1 MSLVFDILIKLL
13 IFVVQLFF
21 MRTKILMPQNEPSD
35 RELRQL
41 MKEVLLE
48 VKENTVKTKIL
59 IKNSILLEIQKIK
72 SKSKK

>member
-1 MSLVFDILIKLL
+1 
-13 IFVVQLFF
+13 

-41 MKEVLLE
+41 MKEVLRE

-59 IKNSILLEIQKIK
+59 IKNSVLLEIQKIK
-72 SKSKK
+72 SKK